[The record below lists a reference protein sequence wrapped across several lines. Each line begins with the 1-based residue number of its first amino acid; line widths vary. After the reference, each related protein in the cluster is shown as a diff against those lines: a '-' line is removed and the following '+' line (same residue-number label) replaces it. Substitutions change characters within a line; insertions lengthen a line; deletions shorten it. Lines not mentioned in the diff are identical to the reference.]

1 MNGGV
6 RFLLLSLL
14 LVAASVCLA
23 FGLTMPILRLT
34 SFYIWTDV
42 HSLISIVGELYLRD
56 EIFLAVIIVLFSIVF
71 PVLKLLYLC
80 VLHFGQYIYHGR
92 RVRWLKRAAMLGKC
106 SKLAVLLLAL
116 VIFYVKTSALTDAV
130 SMSGI
135 YMSAASVVLTMVAHA
150 LIEHEVE
157 CADEGYAPSL
167 RHDALDNSDNESQT

>member
-42 HSLISIVGELYLRD
+42 HSLISIVGEMYLRD
-56 EIFLAVIIVLFSIVF
+56 EVFLAVIIVLFSIVF

-80 VLHFGQYIYHGR
+80 VLHFGQFIYHGR
-92 RVRWLKRAAMLGKC
+92 RVLWLKRAAMLGKW
-106 SKLAVLLLAL
+106 SMLDVLLLAL
-116 VIFYVKTSALTDAV
+116 VIFYVKTSTLTDAV

-135 YMSAASVVLTMVAHA
+135 YMFAASVVLTMVAHA
-150 LIEHEVE
+150 FIEHEVE
-157 CADEGYAPSL
+157 RAGEDRASTLP
-167 RHDALDNSDNESQT
+167 HDTFDKSNRES

>member
-14 LVAASVCLA
+14 LVGASVCLA

-34 SFYIWTDV
+34 RFYIWTDV
-42 HSLISIVGELYLRD
+42 HSLISIVGEMYLRD

-92 RVRWLKRAAMLGKC
+92 RIRWLKRAAMLGKW
-106 SKLAVLLLAL
+106 SMLDVLLLAL
-116 VIFYVKTSALTDAV
+116 VIFYVKTSTLTDAV
-130 SMSGI
+130 SMYGI
-135 YMSAASVVLTMVAHA
+135 YMFAASVALTMVAHT
-150 LIEHEVE
+150 LIEYEVE
-157 CADEGYAPSL
+157 RAGEDRASSLPS
-167 RHDALDNSDNESQT
+167 DAFDNSNNES

>member
-6 RFLLLSLL
+6 RFLLLSFL
-14 LVAASVCLA
+14 LVGASVCLA

-34 SFYIWTDV
+34 RFYMWTDV
-42 HSLISIVGELYLRD
+42 HSLVSIVGEMYLRD

-92 RVRWLKRAAMLGKC
+92 RVRWLKRAAMLGKW
-106 SKLAVLLLAL
+106 SMLDVLLLAL

-135 YMSAASVVLTMVAHA
+135 YMFAASVVLTMVAHA
-150 LIEHEVE
+150 FIEYEVE
-157 CADEGYAPSL
+157 RAGEDYAFPPSP
-167 RHDALDNSDNESQT
+167 HDPFDNSNRES